1 MITNIRLQ
9 NFRSYVDESFE
20 FSDGVNIIVGP
31 NGVGKTNL
39 LEAILF
45 LSRGQS
51 YRAKPADLIRFE
63 QDWARLDADFD
74 SSQRIVKIKANED
87 TLKPDYEI
95 DGRIYRR
102 LGTGKFVPV
111 VLFEPNDLQLLIRSP
126 EMRREYIDGL
136 LARTDT
142 GFSAIKNTYTRTL
155 RQRNALLKRPDNSGD
170 ELFVWNVQLSEAGA
184 RLAQKRIRIISAIN
198 DVVTTHYQNIAQ
210 KPTALSL
217 IYQTTLS
224 RENYGSS
231 FLKKLEASEQLDRLR
246 GFTGSGP
253 HRDDI
258 AFEID
263 GQPAVSSAS
272 RGETRTILLALKIF
286 EMELLENV
294 FQSTPILLL
303 DDVFSELDG
312 KRRRY
317 LVESLKQHQVFIT
330 TTDADAVIEHFTT
343 GHNLI
348 AL

>member
-1 MITNIRLQ
+1 M
-9 NFRSYVDESFE
+9 
-20 FSDGVNIIVGP
+20 
-31 NGVGKTNL
+31 
-39 LEAILF
+39 
-45 LSRGQS
+45 
-51 YRAKPADLIRFE
+51 
-63 QDWARLDADFD
+63 
-74 SSQRIVKIKANED
+74 
-87 TLKPDYEI
+87 
-95 DGRIYRR
+95 
-102 LGTGKFVPV
+102 
-111 VLFEPNDLQLLIRSP
+111 
-126 EMRREYIDGL
+126 
-136 LARTDT
+136 
-142 GFSAIKNTYTRTL
+142 
-155 RQRNALLKRPDNSGD
+155 
-170 ELFVWNVQLSEAGA
+170 
-184 RLAQKRIRIISAIN
+184 
-198 DVVTTHYQNIAQ
+198 
-210 KPTALSL
+210 
-217 IYQTTLS
+217 
-224 RENYGSS
+224 
-231 FLKKLEASEQLDRLR
+231 KKLEASEQLDRLR